1 MSQDILP
8 LWNFGILEL
17 LEYGKILEYFWN
29 FGKYRI
35 RELELERKE
44 KVASVKA
51 SRDIFHW
58 LCRNQAE
65 RDEAIDLL
73 AVKTDVKKGRG
84 YTKYSQDSVNHSHH
98 DHDEEHSSV
107 CAYCNQ
113 LYKKQGE
120 VLHKKISKSMVIL
133 VKYRKL
139 W

>member
-1 MSQDILP
+1 MWTWRVKNQDILP
-8 LWNFGILEL
+8 LWNFRKYRTRVVPELEQLEL
-17 LEYGKILEYFWN
+17 
-29 FGKYRI
+29 
-35 RELELERKE
+35 KE

-51 SRDIFHW
+51 SLDIFHW

-65 RDEAIDLL
+65 LEKDEAIDLSV
-73 AVKTDVKKGRG
+73 VKTDVKKGRG